1 MPAQWRN
8 SAPSFIR
15 NVSGVAAIE
24 FGLVGFLIL
33 AGVFNAVDL
42 AYYAYQLEE
51 VEDAAQVGVQAAF
64 NLCNGGILPA
74 IGHCPSTS
82 GASLSD
88 TITRAIQS
96 TSLGAQVSLASG
108 YPVEGYYCVNASGA
122 LQSVGPSSNKPS
134 SCAAAG
140 NSSATPSD
148 YLQIGV
154 TFSYAPLFPGISVM
168 SALGA
173 TSIVRTS
180 WIRLG

>member
-1 MPAQWRN
+1 MPARWRN
-8 SAPSFIR
+8 SGPSFIR
-15 NVSGVAAIE
+15 DVSGVAAIE

-64 NLCNGGILPA
+64 NVCSGGILPA
-74 IGHCPSTS
+74 IGNCS
-82 GASLSD
+82 SLSA
-88 TITRAIQS
+88 TITTAIQS

-108 YPVEGYYCVNASGA
+108 YPVEGYYCVNTSGA
-122 LQSVGPSSNKPS
+122 LQSVGTSSNEPS
-134 SCAAAG
+134 NCAAAG

>member
-1 MPAQWRN
+1 MPARWRN

-15 NVSGVAAIE
+15 DVSGVAAIE

-64 NLCNGGILPA
+64 KLCNAAISPLPA
-74 IGHCPSTS
+74 IGNCS
-82 GASLSD
+82 GLSA
-88 TITRAIQS
+88 TIATAIIS

-108 YPVEGYYCVNASGA
+108 YPVEGYYCVNTSGA
-122 LQSVGPSSNKPS
+122 LQSVGTSSNEPS
-134 SCAAAG
+134 NCAAAG
-140 NSSATPSD
+140 ESSATPSD

-154 TFSYAPLFPGISVM
+154 TFSYTPLFPGISVM